1 MPCSLLR
8 ENSTSF
14 HVISIIVRTG
24 LPSSR
29 LPGTVSLIDAARA
42 RIVCD
47 EGSVYR
53 SGVRPSFCPSVC
65 QIWSTV
71 AVYGLTGP
79 SVCLSHRSTA
89 AATCGWFAAELGRVK
104 LISIDSCRCHVRTG
118 YRLITAGARAA
129 TARSVMSSGG
139 DPEGF
144 GGQRTPTFLSGGV
157 TYKAVAPSFD
167 AMLMSLFS
175 LYILMVM
182 DGDGCR
188 CSSSALI

>member
-104 LISIDSCRCHVRTG
+104 LISTDSCRCYVRTG

-144 GGQRTPTFLSGGV
+144 GGQRTPTFLSGGSRIRLWPPV
-157 TYKAVAPSFD
+157 LTP
-167 AMLMSLFS
+167 
-175 LYILMVM
+175 
-182 DGDGCR
+182 C
-188 CSSSALI
+188 